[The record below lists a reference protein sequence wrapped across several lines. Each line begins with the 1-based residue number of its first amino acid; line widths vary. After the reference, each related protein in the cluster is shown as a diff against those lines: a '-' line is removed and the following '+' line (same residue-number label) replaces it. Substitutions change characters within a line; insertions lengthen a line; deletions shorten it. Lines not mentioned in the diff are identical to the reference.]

1 MNEHRTSRGDRDGAG
16 RYEIRLTGHL
26 DARWATWFDGLS
38 VTHEGDGSTVISG
51 PVADQAALYGLLQ
64 RVRDLGLPLVSVT
77 QVDNDSQPIHEQELI
92 PMATTA
98 RTAPTTGISMSSMRK
113 TALVAGVLYLLTFLS
128 SIPAVFLQSAV
139 LTDPLFII
147 SGVSTEQVRLGALFD
162 IVNSLTAIGT
172 AVALYAVIKRQN
184 QGFAIG
190 FVSSRLFEATILM
203 IGVVSIL
210 SIVTLQQ
217 PGATGA
223 EASLLVTVQQTLVT
237 VRNWAFVLGTGV
249 PALNAFLLGWLMY
262 KSRLVPRAIPVIG
275 LIGAPLFT
283 TWIIGYVL
291 GVTEP
296 GTAWHAIGVAPIFI
310 WELSLGLWMTFK
322 GFRKDAP
329 LMVEAA
335 EATSQ
340 NGLASVSSSIGV
352 ASTAGA
358 A

>member
-1 MNEHRTSRGDRDGAG
+1 MANT
-16 RYEIRLTGHL
+16 TQTL
-26 DARWATWFDGLS
+26 DD
-38 VTHEGDGSTVISG
+38 EGTLD
-51 PVADQAALYGLLQ
+51 D
-64 RVRDLGLPLVSVT
+64 
-77 QVDNDSQPIHEQELI
+77 
-92 PMATTA
+92 
-98 RTAPTTGISMSSMRK
+98 SMRK
-113 TALVAGVLYLLTFLS
+113 TALVAGVLYLLTFIS
-128 SIPAVFLQSAV
+128 SIPAVFLQSPV
-139 LTDPLFII
+139 LNDPNFII
-147 SGVSTEQVRLGALFD
+147 SGVGTDQVRLGALFD

-190 FVSSRLFEATILM
+190 FVSSRLFEGTVLM
-203 IGVVSIL
+203 IGVISIL

-237 VRNWAFVLGTGV
+237 VRNWTFVLGTGV
-249 PALNAFLLGWLMY
+249 PALNAFLLGWIMY

-283 TWIIGYVL
+283 SWIIGYIL

-296 GTAWHAIGVAPIFI
+296 GTAWHGIGVAPIFI

-335 EATSQ
+335 AEDAS
-340 NGLASVSSSIGV
+340 LADSASASRSSIGV
-352 ASTAGA
+352 ASKAGA